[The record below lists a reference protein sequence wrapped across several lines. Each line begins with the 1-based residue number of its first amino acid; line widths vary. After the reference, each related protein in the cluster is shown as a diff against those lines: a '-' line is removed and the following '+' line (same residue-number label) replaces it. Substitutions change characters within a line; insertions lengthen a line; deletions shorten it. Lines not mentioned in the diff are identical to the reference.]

1 MQSEDRVIDLLRA
14 YVKEEAPADLWQVV
28 SADIAN
34 VLRKIVAVSAECQRA
49 KLELHELK
57 KHVKCL
63 EENSSLS
70 SQMRTDIIYRVP
82 DAGEIVDDKE
92 TAVLPRQAD
101 GVFLAPGGTATLP
114 GVMKRRYLH
123 WCKVCN
129 ELARSSV
136 ANPATCPR
144 RGCRSALWRKGE
156 SGAGRSS
163 EATVRAKTR
172 HRRERAGQAP

>member
-14 YVKEEAPADLWQVV
+14 YVKEEAPEDLWQVV

-34 VLRKIVAVSAECQRA
+34 VLRKIIAVSAECQRA

-70 SQMRTDIIYRVP
+70 SQMRKGIVYRLP
-82 DAGEIVDDKE
+82 EARGNVDEKE
-92 TAVLPRQAD
+92 TAVPPRQAD
-101 GVFLAPGGTATLP
+101 GVFLAPGRTARLP
-114 GVMKRRYLH
+114 GVMSRPFLH

-144 RGCRSALWRKGE
+144 RGCRSALWRQGE
-156 SGAGRSS
+156 SGARRSS
-163 EATVRAKTR
+163 EATIRAKTQ

>member
-28 SADIAN
+28 SSDIAN
-34 VLRKIVAVSAECQRA
+34 VLRKIIAVSAECQRA

-57 KHVKCL
+57 KHLKCL

-70 SQMRTDIIYRVP
+70 SQMRTGIVYRLP
-82 DAGEIVDDKE
+82 DAEGNVEGKE
-92 TAVLPRQAD
+92 ANVQPLESD
-101 GVFLAPGGTATLP
+101 GVFLAPGRTARLP
-114 GVMKRRYLH
+114 DVMSRPFLH

-156 SGAGRSS
+156 SGAGSSS
-163 EATVRAKTR
+163 EATVRAKT
-172 HRRERAGQAP
+172 